1 MQSRSY
7 LFLLIVLG
15 LGVISGLGYHFKKP
29 NMGLDIQ
36 GGVRLTYK
44 MDLSKLTPEQKTNL
58 SGIQANVVRTMT
70 NRAVGPI
77 GVSEPIIQ
85 GKGTDQITVELP
97 GFTDEKAA
105 ISTLSTTASIEWYWA
120 KTVTTGAGSP
130 RTYERTERTE
140 EIGGTPAYVFAKRV
154 TGDEI
159 KPGTAAYKSMI
170 ASWGDPILKGDDLA
184 KADAT
189 PMGDSYIPTMLFSSE
204 GARKMEEWTRRNQR
218 GQPQLAAVLDDLVIS
233 IAPLKEGTVIRD
245 QAQIDGQFDKTY
257 VLKLK
262 ELLNSGSLPVSLE
275 LTSSQTVDPTIGTQA
290 LDKIIV
296 AGIASFALIALFLI
310 VYYAFPGF
318 VALIALGLYVLFT
331 LTVMKWI
338 NATFSLA
345 AIAGFILSV
354 GMAVDANILVFERFK
369 EEMKAGK
376 SLQAAIELG
385 FKRALPAILDSNA
398 CTILTS
404 LVLANL
410 GTGPVKG
417 FASTLIIGV
426 AISLFT
432 AVVITRSLLIFLVG
446 SGIGSNPKF
455 YALERSWFGE
465 KFELTADEKPF
476 QIVNTSRKW
485 FAISII
491 SIVVFLPF
499 MFIGGL
505 KPNVEFRGGY
515 EVEVLAAGKSIDQI
529 KDSLEKAKIEGSNVK
544 FAGEGATRVAIITV
558 PPEYSKGGANAT
570 TEVAKQIQEA
580 TGLKPRSSVRFDNG
594 FFVQLRAGATTK
606 EEILASLMAANI
618 SGAEV
623 EIAGSDSLAL
633 ATVKVP
639 ASVGNGDPSQGQAVA
654 EKIAAATKLEV
665 PDAGGSSYVGPS
677 IQKETVTNAILGVVI
692 SAVLIVLW
700 LTFRFGVAL
709 GNFHIGL
716 RFGMSAIL
724 ALIHDVLVVLGVTA
738 VVGYFLNWE
747 VSALFLTSMLTVIG
761 FSVHDTIVIFDR
773 IRENLRRPLANE
785 DFGNLVNRSITQ
797 SFARSLNTSMTV
809 IATLIIMLAFGT
821 STPDLKLFCV
831 TMLAGIVS
839 GTFSSIYNASPILYL
854 WDKAV
859 TKRKGEAHSI
869 LGMAKNENARAR
881 AAHMMV
887 DQPVEAGAAATGAA
901 PRSYGQVRRRAS
913 AVKSS
918 KVELDD

>member
-44 MDLSKLTPEQKTNL
+44 MDTAKLTPEQKTNL
-58 SGIQANVVRTMT
+58 SGIQANVIRTMT

-77 GVSEPIIQ
+77 GVSEPVIQ

-105 ISTLSTTASIEWYWA
+105 ISTLSTTASIEWYHA
-120 KTVTTGAGSP
+120 KTVTPGTGQGGIYQVGS
-130 RTYERTERTE
+130 TEKVGT
-140 EIGGTPAYVFAKRV
+140 TPAYTFFKRGS
-154 TGDEI
+154 TEDI
-159 KPGTAAYKSMI
+159 KPGTAAYKALI
-170 ASWGDPILKGDDLA
+170 ASWGAPILIGSDLA
-184 KADAT
+184 KADAQ
-189 PMGDSYIPTMLFSSE
+189 PYNDSYIPTMQFSSE
-204 GARKMEEWTRRNQR
+204 GARKLESWTRRYQA
-218 GQPQLAAVLDDLVIS
+218 GQPQLAAVLDGLVIS
-233 IAPLKEGTVIRD
+233 IAPLEKNTVLRD
-245 QAQIDGQFDKTY
+245 HAQITGNFDKAY
-257 VLKLK
+257 VLGLK

-296 AGIASFALIALFLI
+296 AGIASFALIAVFLI

-376 SLQAAIELG
+376 SLQSAIELG

-446 SGIGSNPKF
+446 SGIGNNPKF

-465 KFELTADEKPF
+465 KFELTADENPF
-476 QIVNTSRKW
+476 RIVETSKKW
-485 FAISII
+485 FTISVL
-491 SIVVFLPF
+491 SIFVFLPF

-515 EVEVLAAGKSIDQI
+515 EVELKAPNQTGPSIQALLD
-529 KDSLEKAKIEGSNVK
+529 KANIEGANVK
-544 FAGEGATRVAIITV
+544 FAGSEGTRVAIVTV
-558 PPEYSKGGANAT
+558 PLEVGGAKAEAAE
-570 TEVAKQIQEA
+570 EVANKVATA
-580 TGLKPRSSVRFDNG
+580 TGLSRPE
-594 FFVQLRAGATTK
+594 T
-606 EEILASLMAANI
+606 
-618 SGAEV
+618 
-623 EIAGSDSLAL
+623 
-633 ATVKVP
+633 
-639 ASVGNGDPSQGQAVA
+639 
-654 EKIAAATKLEV
+654 
-665 PDAGGSSYVGPS
+665 GGSAFVGPS
-677 IQKETVTNAILGVVI
+677 VQAETVTNAILGVVI
-692 SAVLIVLW
+692 SGILIVLW

-724 ALIHDVLVVLGVTA
+724 ALIHDVAVVLGVTA

-773 IRENLRRPLANE
+773 IRENLRKPLPNE
-785 DFGNLVNRSITQ
+785 DFGHLVNRSITQ

-809 IATLIIMLAFGT
+809 IATLIILLGFGT

-869 LGMAKNENARAR
+869 MGMAKAENARAR

-887 DQPVEAGAAATGAA
+887 DQPVEAAATAGSGTPA
-901 PRSYGQVRRRAS
+901 RSYGQVRRRAS
-913 AVKSS
+913 AIKSS

>member
-7 LFLLIVLG
+7 LFLLIVLA
-15 LGVISGLGYHFKKP
+15 LGVISGLGYYYKKP

-44 MDLSKLTPEQKTNL
+44 MDLSKLTTEQKANL
-58 SGIQANVVRTMT
+58 AGIRANVVRTMT
-70 NRAVGPI
+70 NRAVGPMA
-77 GVSEPIIQ
+77 VTEPLIQSKGNDEII
-85 GKGTDQITVELP
+85 VELP
-97 GFTDEKAA
+97 GYTDEKTAKE
-105 ISTLSTTASIEWYWA
+105 TLRTTASIEWYWA

-130 RTYERTERTE
+130 RTYDRTE
-140 EIGGTPAYVFAKRV
+140 ETVDVGGTPAYVFERRA
-154 TGDEI
+154 TGEEI
-159 KPGTAAYKSMI
+159 KPGTPAYEAMI
-170 ASWGDPILKGDDLA
+170 ASWGEPILVGDDLERA
-184 KADAT
+184 EAQPT
-189 PMGDSYIPTMLFSSE
+189 GDSYIPTMKFSRE
-204 GARKMEEWTRRNQR
+204 GARKLEAWTRRNQR
-218 GQPQLAAVLDDLVIS
+218 GQPQLAAVLDGLIIS
-233 IAPLKEGTVIRD
+233 IAPLREGQVLRD
-245 QAQIDGQFDKTY
+245 NAQIDGQFDKNY

-262 ELLNSGSLPVSLE
+262 ELLNSGSLPVSLT
-275 LTSSQTVDPTIGTQA
+275 LTSSQKVDPTIGTQA

-345 AIAGFILSV
+345 SIAGFILSV

-376 SLQAAIELG
+376 SLMTAIELG
-385 FKRALPAILDSNA
+385 FKRALPAIFDSNA

-404 LVLANL
+404 IVLANL

-446 SGIGSNPKF
+446 SGIGNNPKF
-455 YALERSWFGE
+455 YALERNWFGE
-465 KFELTADEKPF
+465 HLEDTADSKPF
-476 QIVNTSRKW
+476 QIVNTWKKW
-485 FAISII
+485 FAISVI

-515 EVEVLAAGKSIDQI
+515 EVELKAPTQSIGEIQTKLKAGG
-529 KDSLEKAKIEGSNVK
+529 IEGANVK
-544 FAGEGATRVAIITV
+544 FAGSGPTRVAIVTAPLEV
-558 PPEYSKGGANAT
+558 GNSNPDAAE
-570 TEVAKQIQEA
+570 EVAQKVSSA
-580 TGLKPRSSVRFDNG
+580 AGLERPE
-594 FFVQLRAGATTK
+594 Q
-606 EEILASLMAANI
+606 
-618 SGAEV
+618 
-623 EIAGSDSLAL
+623 
-633 ATVKVP
+633 
-639 ASVGNGDPSQGQAVA
+639 
-654 EKIAAATKLEV
+654 
-665 PDAGGSSYVGPS
+665 GGSAFVGPS
-677 IQKETVTNAILGVVI
+677 VQQETVRNAILGVVI

-700 LTFRFGVAL
+700 LAFRFGVAL
-709 GNFHIGL
+709 GNFVIGL

-724 ALIHDVLVVLGVTA
+724 ALIHDVLVVLGITA
-738 VVGYFLNWE
+738 VVGYFYGWE

-773 IRENLRRPLANE
+773 IRENLRKPHTGE

-809 IATLIIMLAFGT
+809 IATLVILLIWGT
-821 STPDLKLFCV
+821 ATPDLKLFCV

-839 GTFSSIYNASPILYL
+839 GTYSSIYNASPILYL

-859 TKRKGEAHSI
+859 AKRKGEAQSI
-869 LGMAKNENARAR
+869 MGIARAENARAR
-881 AAHMMV
+881 AS
-887 DQPVEAGAAATGAA
+887 QTLVEKPNRVETNTDTTGKT
-901 PRSYGQVRRRAS
+901 YGQVRRRAS
-913 AVKSS
+913 SVKNSRI
-918 KVELDD
+918 ELDD

>member
-29 NMGLDIQ
+29 NLGLDIQ

-44 MDLSKLTPEQKTNL
+44 MDLTKLSQEQRQNL
-58 SGIQANVVRTMT
+58 TGIQANVIRTMM

-77 GVSEPIIQ
+77 GVAEPIVQ
-85 GKGTDQITVELP
+85 AKGRDEITVELP

-105 ISTLSTTASIEWYWA
+105 KETLSTTASIEWYWA
-120 KTVTTGAGSP
+120 RTVTPGGANATP
-130 RTYERTERTE
+130 RMYDSADRTEKVNN
-140 EIGGTPAYVFAKRV
+140 TPAYVFRKRGV
-154 TGDEI
+154 SEDI
-159 KPGTAAYKSMI
+159 MPGTPAYKAMI
-170 ASWGDPILKGDDLA
+170 ASWGEPILKGDDLA
-184 KADAT
+184 KADAQ
-189 PMGDSYIPTMLFSSE
+189 PFNDSYIPTMQFSSQ
-204 GARKMEEWTRRNQR
+204 GAKKLEEWSRRHQR

-233 IAPLKEGTVIRD
+233 IAPLRENTVLRD
-245 QAQIDGQFDKTY
+245 NAVIEGQFDKEY
-257 VLKLK
+257 VLGLK
-262 ELLNSGSLPVSLE
+262 ELLNSGSLPVSLQ

-376 SLQAAIELG
+376 SLMSAIELG

-404 LVLANL
+404 IVLANL

-485 FAISII
+485 FAISVI

-515 EVEVLAAGKSIDQI
+515 EVELKAPNQTASTIQASLAT
-529 KDSLEKAKIEGSNVK
+529 AKIDGANVK
-544 FAGEGATRVAIITV
+544 FAGSEGTRVAIVTV
-558 PPEYSKGGANAT
+558 PLEVGEGQSDAT
-570 TEVAKQIQEA
+570 EAVATKVATA
-580 TGLKPRSSVRFDNG
+580 TGLERSE
-594 FFVQLRAGATTK
+594 T
-606 EEILASLMAANI
+606 
-618 SGAEV
+618 
-623 EIAGSDSLAL
+623 
-633 ATVKVP
+633 
-639 ASVGNGDPSQGQAVA
+639 
-654 EKIAAATKLEV
+654 
-665 PDAGGSSYVGPS
+665 GGSAFVGPS
-677 IQKETVTNAILGVVI
+677 VQKETVTNAILGVVI

-709 GNFHIGL
+709 GNLQIGL

-854 WDKAV
+854 WDKAIA
-859 TKRKGEAHSI
+859 KRKGDAHSI
-869 LGMAKNENARAR
+869 LGMARAENARAR

-887 DQPVEAGAAATGAA
+887 DQPIEAATAGAPGTG
-901 PRSYGQVRRRAS
+901 RSYGQVRRRAS

>member
-1 MQSRSY
+1 MERYTPLVKKRHRRRPTVLQSRSY
-7 LFLLIVLG
+7 LFLLVVLG

-36 GGVRLTYK
+36 GGIRLTYK
-44 MDLSKLTPEQKTNL
+44 MDTSKLSAEQRQNMTGVQ
-58 SGIQANVVRTMT
+58 SSVVRTIM
-70 NRAVGPI
+70 NRATGPI
-77 GVSEPIIQ
+77 GVAEPIVQ
-85 GKGTDQITVELP
+85 GKGTDEITVELP
-97 GFTDEKAA
+97 GFTDEKTARE
-105 ISTLSTTASIEWYWA
+105 TLSTTASIEWYWA

-130 RTYERTERTE
+130 RTYEATRDTE
-140 EIGGTPAYVFAKRV
+140 EVGGNPAYIFQRRATGELIKPNTPAYKA
-154 TGDEI
+154 
-159 KPGTAAYKSMI
+159 MI
-170 ASWGDPILKGDDLA
+170 ASWGAPILQGADLA
-184 KADAT
+184 KADAI
-189 PMGDSYIPTMLFSSE
+189 PHNESYIPTMQFSSE
-204 GARKMEEWTRRNQR
+204 GAKKMEEWTRRNQR
-218 GQPQLAAVLDDLVIS
+218 GQPQLAAVLDNLVIS
-233 IAPLKEGTVIRD
+233 IAPLREGTVIRD
-245 QAQIDGQFDKTY
+245 SAQIDGQFDKAY

-275 LTSSQTVDPTIGTQA
+275 LTSTQKVDPTIGAQA

-296 AGIASFALIALFLI
+296 AGIVSFALIALFLI

-369 EEMKAGK
+369 EEMKTGK
-376 SLQAAIELG
+376 SLMTAIELG
-385 FKRALPAILDSNA
+385 FKRAFPAILDSNA

-404 LVLANL
+404 IVLVNL

-446 SGIGSNPKF
+446 SGIGNNPKF

-485 FAISII
+485 FTISAI

-499 MFIGGL
+499 VFLGGL

-515 EVEVLAAGKSIDQI
+515 EVELKAPNQTAPAIQATLDKSDIDG
-529 KDSLEKAKIEGSNVK
+529 ANVK
-544 FAGEGATRVAIITV
+544 FAGSGDARVAIVTV
-558 PPEYSKGGANAT
+558 PLEAGNGKADAAEEVANRVAAAAGLERPEKGGSA
-570 TEVAKQIQEA
+570 
-580 TGLKPRSSVRFDNG
+580 
-594 FFVQLRAGATTK
+594 
-606 EEILASLMAANI
+606 
-618 SGAEV
+618 
-623 EIAGSDSLAL
+623 
-633 ATVKVP
+633 
-639 ASVGNGDPSQGQAVA
+639 
-654 EKIAAATKLEV
+654 
-665 PDAGGSSYVGPS
+665 YVGPS
-677 IQKETVTNAILGVVI
+677 VQKETVNNAIWGVVI
-692 SAVLIVLW
+692 SAGLIVMW

-724 ALIHDVLVVLGVTA
+724 AMLHDILVVLGVTA
-738 VVGYFLNWE
+738 MVGYFFSWE

-773 IRENLRRPLANE
+773 IRENLRRPLPGE
-785 DFGNLVNRSITQ
+785 DLGNLVNRSITQ

-809 IATLIIMLAFGT
+809 IATLIILLSFGT
-821 STPDLKLFCV
+821 TTPDLKLFCV
-831 TMLAGIVS
+831 TMLAGILS
-839 GTFSSIYNASPILYL
+839 GTYSSIYNASPILYL
-854 WDKAV
+854 WDKMIA
-859 TKRKGEAHSI
+859 KRKGEGQTI
-869 LGMAKNENARAR
+869 MALALAENARLRSAHVV
-881 AAHMMV
+881 AAEQPAANV
-887 DQPVEAGAAATGAA
+887 DGSG
-901 PRSYGQVRRRAS
+901 RSYGQVRRRAS

-918 KVELDD
+918 KIELDD